1 MATSTATPAAPQLLS
16 ADEAMRYTQCRP
28 DRFTAWY
35 RVSNGSDLSE
45 VVAQLQRQLMTTTE
59 PVTEGTTDTITS
71 TDATKLMP
79 EETTGSGRIPDLFSG
94 SGENATEALF
104 SSSTETST
112 ATESF
117 VTVPPT
123 ESGKKKRRKRH
134 IATGDRVTGF
144 IPIRRAFNERFL
156 NEGDPELNPRP
167 DFNPPIYRQNT
178 RAIINTD
185 STEYYNP
192 AVYIRRSKFFQGM
205 DAGINL
211 FTNHGAYV
219 EIHDTLMVASRGGV
233 SLQLGQSVVDV
244 IGSTIV
250 GCNRPISLDDFT
262 NLGRMPVD
270 EDEFCPVKSP
280 SSFTSGYYGANNQI
294 NFHRT
299 TFKGTF
305 LTLEGAMRFWSDT
318 LKTGR
323 GQNTENQRVDL
334 QGPLC
339 RGFLRRN
346 TAGAVQVGHE
356 LCPPQALPL
365 NLFSLF
371 HQPLRS
377 PIARRPM

>member
-1 MATSTATPAAPQLLS
+1 MLFYETTVQ
-16 ADEAMRYTQCRP
+16 
-28 DRFTAWY
+28 
-35 RVSNGSDLSE
+35 
-45 VVAQLQRQLMTTTE
+45 TTE
-59 PVTEGTTDTITS
+59 KGNLALCSIQGQGRSEESAVIAVTDEGI
-71 TDATKLMP
+71 P
-79 EETTGSGRIPDLFSG
+79 GRNIPAIRVQDGTRFNA
-94 SGENATEALF
+94 ENIHWDISQW
-104 SSSTETST
+104 SSDYSLILAENRTVIDINDNV
-112 ATESF
+112 F
-117 VTVPPT
+117 VRLH
-123 ESGKKKRRKRH
+123 S
-134 IATGDRVTGF
+134 
-144 IPIRRAFNERFL
+144 
-156 NEGDPELNPRP
+156 RP

-233 SLQLGQSVVDV
+233 SMQLGQSVVDV

-250 GCNRPISLDDFT
+250 GCNSPISLADFT

-280 SSFTSGYYGANNQI
+280 SSFTSGYYGANNRI

-305 LTLEGAMRFWSDT
+305 LTSEGAMRFWSDT
-318 LKTGR
+318 LKTDS
-323 GQNTENQRVDL
+323 GQNTDNQRVDL
-334 QGPLC
+334 QGSLC

-346 TAGAVQVGHE
+346 TTGAVQVGHE
-356 LCPPQALPL
+356 LCPPRAQLAESQNALEVTP
-365 NLFSLF
+365 
-371 HQPLRS
+371 PTS
-377 PIARRPM
+377 PPTAPPFTFPVTTAVTDSQLTEATTGLEDTETARTVGSPGLSAPCWILLPALWLMKMAL